1 MYEEEDAMPVFELQ
15 ELADQIEIFLEE
27 TENETGN
34 MDVRKQYR
42 RSFYDL
48 LVAS

>member
-1 MYEEEDAMPVFELQ
+1 MYDDEDSMPVFELQ

-27 TENETGN
+27 IKE
-34 MDVRKQYR
+34 MDVRKKYR

-48 LVAS
+48 PICS